1 MRSGSRPRLSRAH
14 HSPRT
19 GTQSEKR
26 EQSEKLRCISGGSKV
41 VKSRVGRTQI
51 FIFTRYFNIFSSFVA
66 ARGVDDV
73 VVAQAQTLPRE
84 HAPNASSRGT
94 VVEAQVRLAKSEIEP
109 VILAP
114 SSFPLHFGG
123 GGRAVRGQQW
133 RGARRRRPRKAA
145 SRVDAAH
152 DARGLQPVHLRQRR
166 RRVVALS
173 VRCAHPICRA
183 MK

>member
-1 MRSGSRPRLSRAH
+1 MM
-14 HSPRT
+14 
-19 GTQSEKR
+19 
-26 EQSEKLRCISGGSKV
+26 I
-41 VKSRVGRTQI
+41 
-51 FIFTRYFNIFSSFVA
+51 
-66 ARGVDDV
+66 DV

-133 RGARRRRPRKAA
+133 RGARRRRPRRAA

-152 DARGLQPVHLRQRR
+152 DARGLQQQHLRQRQQGDVR
-166 RRVVALS
+166 PNS
-173 VRCAHPICRA
+173 VRCAYPICRA
-183 MK
+183 MKLSSLDLLTPKMKIILRDESDSRVRRRRGCGKDTRQPRTWKRTVINMMLTRKGRRGSE